1 MGKSAVWYP
10 SPGHF
15 LRGRQLARVVLSA
28 TPYRLRLMVRLAF
41 YLHPEFPQRPS
52 SLPLRETH
60 KWREAGDDEG
70 CSIGKSAGRGPT
82 IRSLI

>member
-60 KWREAGDDEG
+60 KWREAGDDAG
-70 CSIGKSAGRGPT
+70 CLIGKSAGRGPT